1 MSYNVIKKVRIV
13 PVVKLDSASDA
24 VKVVE
29 ALSAGGIPIAEITF
43 RTAAAPEAITL
54 AAENC
59 PDALIGAGTVIN
71 AAQAET
77 AVKCGAKFIVSPGYS
92 EAVNAFCHEAGILY
106 VPGAV
111 TPTEIMKVVDGGNS
125 IVKFFPASVYG
136 GVKALKALGAPFT
149 DVVFIPTGGVDNEN
163 LKEYLSLK
171 NVLAAGGSWMVK
183 DSLIKSGNFAEITRI
198 SRIGA
203 DIVKEI

>member
-1 MSYNVIKKVRIV
+1 MSYNIIEKVKIV

-24 VKVVE
+24 VAVVN
-29 ALSAGGIPIAEITF
+29 ALSAGGIPVAEITF
-43 RTAAAPEAITL
+43 RTLSAPEAI
-54 AAENC
+54 AAACLNC
-59 PDALIGAGTVIN
+59 PDALIGAGTVVN

-92 EAVNAFCHEAGILY
+92 EAVNAFCREAGVLY

-111 TPTEIMKVVDGGNS
+111 TPTEIMKVLDGGNR

-149 DVVFIPTGGVDNEN
+149 DVAFIPTGGVDNEN

-171 NVLAAGGSWMVK
+171 NVLAVGGSWMVK
-183 DSLIKSGNFAEITRI
+183 DSLIKAKDFAEITRV

-203 DIVKEI
+203 DIAKEI

>member
-1 MSYNVIKKVRIV
+1 MSYNIVKKVKIV
-13 PVVKLDSASDA
+13 PVVKLDSAADA
-24 VKVVE
+24 VDVVN
-29 ALSAGGIPIAEITF
+29 ALTAGGIPIAEITF
-43 RTAAAPEAITL
+43 RTGAASEAITL
-54 AAENC
+54 ASENC
-59 PDALIGAGTVIN
+59 PEALIGAGTVIN

-92 EAVNAFCHEAGILY
+92 EGVNAFCREAGVLY
-106 VPGAV
+106 IPGAV
-111 TPTEIMKVVDGGNS
+111 TPTEIMKVVDGGNR

-136 GVKALKALGAPFT
+136 GVKAIKSLGAPFK
-149 DVVFIPTGGVDNEN
+149 DVVFLPTGGVDNEN

-171 NVLAAGGSWMVK
+171 NVIAAGGSWMVK
-183 DSLIKSGNFAEITRI
+183 DSLIQAKNFSEITRI